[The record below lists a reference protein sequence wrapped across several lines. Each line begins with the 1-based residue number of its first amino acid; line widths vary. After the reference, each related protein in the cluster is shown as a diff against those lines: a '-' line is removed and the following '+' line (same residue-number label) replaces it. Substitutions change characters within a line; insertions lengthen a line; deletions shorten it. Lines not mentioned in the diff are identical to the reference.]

1 MPRDYPRTRRVGE
14 QIQRELATL
23 VREQVKD
30 PRLGMT
36 TVSAVQVSRDF
47 SHAKVYVTVLGEPE
61 VQRQSLQVLRRA
73 AGFLRHEL
81 GRRMLIRTVPE
92 LHFVY
97 DESIERGSRLS
108 DLIEQAVAEDSARH
122 KE

>member
-1 MPRDYPRTRRVGE
+1 MPKDYPRTRRVGE
-14 QIQRELATL
+14 QIQRELAVL

-36 TVSAVQVSRDF
+36 TVSAVRVSRDF
-47 SHAKVYVTVLGEPE
+47 SHAKVFVTVLGDAE
-61 VQRQSLQVLRRA
+61 VQQASLEVLRRA
-73 AGFLRHEL
+73 AGFLRREL
-81 GRRMLIRTVPE
+81 GRRMLLRTVPE

-108 DLIEQAVAEDSARH
+108 DLIEQAVADDKARH
-122 KE
+122 RD